1 MKVDSLTQGAFNRL
15 LARLDSDRQQAGIK
29 YELLWRKLMKF
40 FEWRRC
46 SFPENLADETIDR
59 VAKNLEAGEEIR
71 NLDAYCA
78 GTARNVFL
86 ESLRTRRRE
95 EPVEGLLAP
104 SAAPAEAREQCSECL
119 ERCLRKLPSGEAD
132 LILRYYQNDKPSR
145 IAARKELAKQVGIPL
160 NALRIRTHRIRT
172 RLESCV
178 ELCIKELLGE

>member
-29 YELLWRKLMKF
+29 YKLLWRKLMEF
-40 FEWRRC
+40 FEWRGC

-71 NLDAYCA
+71 NLAAYCA

-104 SAAPAEAREQCSECL
+104 SAAPAEARERCSECL

-145 IAARKELAKQVGIPL
+145 IASRKELANQVGIPL

-178 ELCIKELLGE
+178 ELCIKELLDE